1 MVLRARRADPDHIVG
16 TEDGQT
22 EIRERRALMSGWRPG
37 VSRDRLDIGAYMEQ
51 TDVGQART

>member
-1 MVLRARRADPDHIVG
+1 MVLRARRADPDHM

-22 EIRERRALMSGWRPG
+22 EIRERRALISCWRPG
-37 VSRDRLDIGAYMEQ
+37 VSRDRCDIGAYMEQ